1 MASHG
6 IARSRQSSQCH
17 DPHFRLSRR
26 ALQACIR
33 ISLATLAAHAT
44 ADRVFS
50 KDRMIFQQNCKCTET
65 RVGEWRDE
73 QGMLSYRLSA
83 QKYFETDR
91 RKIEPIAAT
100 RFKPFSAGQVH

>member
-1 MASHG
+1 MEFS
-6 IARSRQSSQCH
+6 
-17 DPHFRLSRR
+17 
-26 ALQACIR
+26 
-33 ISLATLAAHAT
+33 
-44 ADRVFS
+44 S
-50 KDRMIFQQNCKCTET
+50 KDSMIFRKNCKFSET
-65 RVGEWRDE
+65 RVGEWRDK